1 MQLTKRTKQVPK
13 KKSDQYVEAASAMA
27 VVHNIVIRGLNSI
40 YVQAPNVVP
49 GDYQAFIGYC
59 LCWYEVIDSMMALN

>member
-1 MQLTKRTKQVPK
+1 
-13 KKSDQYVEAASAMA
+13 MA

-49 GDYQAFIGYC
+49 RDYQAFIGYC
-59 LCWYEVIDSMMALN
+59 LCWYEVIDSMMALNSS